1 MILAL
6 LEKSVRLTRP
16 PVCRFAFYLTKSQD
30 VAEET
35 VQEVFVK
42 SWEKRTLLKED
53 TKLLAYIKT
62 MAQNQITDTFRR
74 ADHDRTYREKILN
87 NLAALQKV
95 SGEQL
100 LEARI
105 SKIYRE
111 ALMQLSPQNQR
122 MLNRKK
128 A

>member
-1 MILAL
+1 M
-6 LEKSVRLTRP
+6 RLTRP

-42 SWEKRTLLKED
+42 LWEKRTLLKED

-74 ADHDRTYREKILN
+74 AGHDRTYREKILN